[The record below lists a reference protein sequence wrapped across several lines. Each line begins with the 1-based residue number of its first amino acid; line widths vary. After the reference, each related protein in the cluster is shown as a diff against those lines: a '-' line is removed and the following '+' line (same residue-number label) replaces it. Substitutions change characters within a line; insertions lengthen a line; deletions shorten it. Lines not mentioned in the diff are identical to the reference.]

1 MINIKKQS
9 LEDTDEELFQLI
21 NEYLKIKGTQYE
33 N

>member
-9 LEDTDEELFQLI
+9 SEETDEELFQLI
-21 NEYLKIKGTQYE
+21 NEYLKIKETQYE